1 MSDSDMPYDLYE
13 HEPLPEGEEA
23 PPRYVHTMAIVRWII
38 LGGLTIFA
46 LIMVFGYFG
55 LAPGASSGAKEIMYH
70 CPMHP
75 TYVSN
80 QPGECP
86 ICGMNLVPIDKNGT
100 AATQESDSVHAEH
113 EMAEMAKAKPGQYTC
128 PMDPEVISDVPGE
141 CPKCGMDLVKV
152 EETQPAQKDENMG
165 EMPGMEETPKVAPES
180 GQMGDM
186 GSAPVPGLVPVTI
199 EPERLQLIGI
209 KTAIVARRPLGGGKR
224 IAGYI
229 TPDESKVA
237 NIHVRVSGWI
247 SKLYVDQTG
256 QLIKKGEPLFS
267 LYSQDL
273 FAAEQDYFLAR
284 EAASKAGTDST
295 LVYMRQQL
303 LAASRERLSLLGL
316 SEQELQQLDKET
328 SPGKELTIRSPFSG
342 YVLDKSVNAGQY
354 VTPDQNLFTI
364 ADLSSVW
371 VIGEVYEQDLQAIQ
385 TGQTVQMHPNS
396 QPGELFNGEISF
408 VYPTV
413 SEKTRTVRVRMEFAN
428 PGMRLRPGMYAEVDI
443 SGTDNEVLAVPS
455 EAVVNSGENQYAFV
469 VHDKKHFEPR
479 LLKIGQTSDDW
490 VEVLSGL
497 SEGEE
502 IVTSA
507 NFLIDAESRLKAALS
522 GMGGKQAGSHSGHT
536 Q

>member
-1 MSDSDMPYDLYE
+1 
-13 HEPLPEGEEA
+13 
-23 PPRYVHTMAIVRWII
+23 
-38 LGGLTIFA
+38 
-46 LIMVFGYFG
+46 MVFGYFG
-55 LAPGASSGAKEIMYH
+55 LAPGASSSAKAIMYH

-86 ICGMNLVPIDKNGT
+86 ICGMNLVPIDMDSTGAK
-100 AATQESDSVHAEH
+100 QKSDSIQAEH
-113 EMAEMAKAKPGQYTC
+113 EMAGMTKAKPGQYTC
-128 PMDPEVISDVPGE
+128 PMHPEVVSDVPGK

-152 EETQPAQKDENMG
+152 EETPPAQTGNNMG
-165 EMPGMEETPKVAPES
+165 NMPGMEGPSKAAPES

-209 KTAIVARRPLGGGKR
+209 KTATVMRQSLGGGKR
-224 IAGYI
+224 IAGYV

-273 FAAEQDYFLAR
+273 FAAEQDYFLV
-284 EAASKAGTDST
+284 GTDST
-295 LVYMRQQL
+295 LNYMRQQL
-303 LAASRERLSLLGL
+303 LSASRERLSLLGL
-316 SEQELQQLDKET
+316 SEEALQQLDTET

-342 YVLDKSVNAGQY
+342 YVLDKSVTAGQY
-354 VTPDQNLFTI
+354 VTADQNLFTI
-364 ADLSSVW
+364 ADLSTVW
-371 VIGEVYEQDLQAIQ
+371 VIGEIYEQDIQ
-385 TGQTVQMHPNS
+385 RIPIGQTVQMHPNS

-428 PGMRLRPGMYAEVDI
+428 PGMHLRPGMYAEVDI
-443 SGTDNEVLAVPS
+443 SGSGKEVLAVPS
-455 EAVVNSGENQYAFV
+455 EAVVNAGENQYAFV
-469 VHDKKHFEPR
+469 VHDKIHFEPR

-522 GMGGKQAGSHSGHT
+522 GMGGTQAGEHSGHVH
-536 Q
+536 

>member
-1 MSDSDMPYDLYE
+1 MSDSNKPYDLYE

-23 PPRYVHTMAIVRWII
+23 PPRFVHTMAILRWII
-38 LGGLTIFA
+38 LGGLTLFA
-46 LIMVFGYFG
+46 LIMVLGYFG
-55 LAPGASSGAKEIMYH
+55 LAPGALSEAKAVMYH

-75 TYVSN
+75 TYVSDR
-80 QPGECP
+80 PGECP
-86 ICGMNLVPIDKNGT
+86 ICGMNLVPIDKNST
-100 AATQESDSVHAEH
+100 AVTQESDSIQAEH
-113 EMAEMAKAKPGQYTC
+113 EMAGMIKAKPGQYTC
-128 PMDPEVISDVPGE
+128 PMDPEVISDVPGK

-152 EETQPAQKDENMG
+152 EEIQPAQKDEKMG
-165 EMPGMEETPKVAPES
+165 DMQGMEETPKGVTDS
-180 GQMGDM
+180 SQMGGM
-186 GSAPVPGLVPVTI
+186 GNAPVPGLVPVTI

-209 KTAIVARRPLGGGKR
+209 KTATVTRQSLGGGRR

-267 LYSQDL
+267 FYSQDL
-273 FAAEQDYFLAR
+273 FAAEQEYFLAR
-284 EAASKAGTDST
+284 EAAAKAGTDST
-295 LVYMRQQL
+295 LNYMRQQL
-303 LAASRERLSLLGL
+303 LSASKERLSLLGL
-316 SEQELQQLDKET
+316 SEEEFRQLDKES
-328 SPGKELTIRSPFSG
+328 SPGKELVIRSPFSG
-342 YVLDKSVNAGQY
+342 YVLDKAVNAGQY

-364 ADLSSVW
+364 ADLSTIW
-371 VIGEVYEQDLQAIQ
+371 VIGEVYEKDLQAVHI
-385 TGQTVQMHPNS
+385 GQMVKMRLNS
-396 QPGELFNGEISF
+396 QPDESFDGKISF
-408 VYPTV
+408 IYPTV

-428 PGMRLRPGMYAEVDI
+428 PGMHLRPGMYAEVDI
-443 SGTDNEVLAVPS
+443 IQAANEVLAVPF

-502 IVTSA
+502 VVTSA

-522 GMGGKQAGSHSGHT
+522 GMGGTESEQHSGHIH
-536 Q
+536 